1 MTTLSDC
8 SARRCWSFSSDPPAG
23 DPPTC
28 ESPSKSS
35 TTPPASF
42 AFCENIFA
50 ESTCTPSKQSD
61 AAGTTATKCA
71 SDRSVACPQPQRRE
85 ELPPPFFVT
94 AGASE
99 RRRHAQ
105 PHSPHWL
112 RGRGDPAP
120 RILRGARRILTRTMV
135 RSRSHRL
142 KGVALGIFCL
152 GSGHVQRV
160 DRDRLRLLL
169 GDVCDR
175 AGVGARR
182 LWSEI
187 RRDSARSGEIRRDPA
202 RFAWR
207 CPLGSSRLLGQS
219 RPISANLGSSRPI
232 SARLRALTKCVHAS

>member
-1 MTTLSDC
+1 MGSFSAEYSDAIRETGSLMAEAPVTTLSDC

-23 DPPTC
+23 GPPTC

-71 SDRSVACPQPQRRE
+71 LDRSVACPQPQRRE

-105 PHSPHWL
+105 PHSPHRL

-142 KGVALGIFCL
+142 TGGRW
-152 GSGHVQRV
+152 GSCASAGGAA
-160 DRDRLRLLL
+160 DR
-169 GDVCDR
+169 G
-175 AGVGARR
+175 
-182 LWSEI
+182 
-187 RRDSARSGEIRRDPA
+187 RSGGAPRI
-202 RFAWR
+202 
-207 CPLGSSRLLGQS
+207 
-219 RPISANLGSSRPI
+219 
-232 SARLRALTKCVHAS
+232 